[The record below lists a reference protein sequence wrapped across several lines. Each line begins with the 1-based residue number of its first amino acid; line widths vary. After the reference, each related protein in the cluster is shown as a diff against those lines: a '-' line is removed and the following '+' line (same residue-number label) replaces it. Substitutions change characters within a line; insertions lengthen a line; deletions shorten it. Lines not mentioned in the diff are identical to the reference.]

1 MIQIDKLSFDFVV
14 PQEESAKRLY
24 SNWDSFCHQCFVQVA
39 EEYFNAYDNDDVI
52 YEFERIDLDLGV
64 ITEENI
70 YEEYPKRLREQLM
83 KINPSSIRKCA
94 DKNEELNPNS
104 HIVNFIYFLRYGCL
118 RTDSIID
125 FNNEIE
131 WLNNLSDTEIDTC
144 VKEIVGI
151 VRINDSF
158 FYRLTSYITNTT
170 FLHRLFQTVIS
181 MPEYG
186 IKERRRFFILFL
198 ELRKDIIVGFIHKTS
213 DFAILNNLSELLD
226 CNSVKM
232 IMSEETALFATAGI
246 ASFWHSFYVWMI
258 QSYPYDETEMY
269 GDKSQFIRHIHR
281 QLLMFVSSGNRFS
294 YFSKDELV
302 SQFLKSVFGA
312 DKYIY
317 MIDVIYRRLSDT
329 SGKISA
335 QNYQLQELYMVFVRL
350 SMMNSLSFSSK
361 NIPTNVQSK
370 HTFTSYQSMIN
381 RLTDFLRNENI
392 NDSDKQILVK
402 QIVDD
407 YPELFVKWLHENSRD
422 LQNIMQ
428 YFTGIFNE
436 YHIYRLLA
444 SISVSLIEWTKD
456 LKNSIKNTQRYFTWL
471 NNVSD
476 ERLEQLFCKSILLWI
491 ADDSCYSE
499 HRFKRLINLIYHQIT
514 GNNVLSI
521 KEFQSLQE
529 KLSMILSE
537 SEIIND
543 STVINHNDSTEINHD
558 RLKMILLSSEVS
570 DTVKRR
576 ESALFWSNHSR
587 DYSEAITILHHYG
600 ILSLVVR
607 HTNSNALREI
617 IHGLS
622 VHSFGTSSVSLLQR
636 IYDWLESHD
645 VYVNS
650 HVIIAEAEII
660 PQLLLWISE
669 SKSKDVALTREILL
683 SLFALFFGKSD
694 AESSL
699 RYFVEEIAKDNEQS
713 LLSELH
719 VYEHIEH
726 NKETVKGRL
735 SRLSDDDIARL
746 KSVFLSSEASNAV
759 KSRESA
765 LFWSNHSE
773 DYSEAITILHQ
784 SGLLSLV
791 VRHTNSNALR
801 EIIHGL
807 SVHSFGTSSV
817 SLLQRI
823 YDWLE
828 SHDDYVNSHVIIA
841 EAEIIPQFLLW
852 ISESKSKDVALTKEV
867 LLSLFALFF
876 GKSDAESS
884 LRYFVEEIAKDNE
897 QSLLSE
903 LHVYE
908 HIEHNKETVKGRL
921 SRLSDDDIA
930 RLESVFLSSEA
941 SNAVKR
947 RETALF
953 WSNHSED
960 YSEAITILHQSGLLS
975 LVVRHTNSNAL
986 REIIHGLSVHS
997 FGTSSVSLLHRI
1009 YDWLE
1014 SHDDYV
1020 NSHVIIAE
1028 TDRIPQFLLW
1038 ISESKSKDVT
1048 LTREILLSLF
1058 AMLFGKSDAESSLRY
1073 FVKEIAKGNEQSLL
1087 FELKSYEETGVTD
1100 SDKANITSL
1109 DNLVES
1115 GVSEIFKIRLLHYY
1129 LHNSPRQLLEYIR
1142 STVKQG
1148 ILLERQWCE
1157 WIDTNELRDLA
1168 CGISISVTDL
1178 FIQIVDILQIDK
1190 ETERKVWVAY
1200 FVRYNNDDWF
1210 YNTSEENIEQF
1221 VDEFYIIQG
1230 KNEDE
1235 ILTEKKQLIQNI
1247 KETLNIVL
1255 LDNPTEDLTNEQIV
1269 NNAGLCLLAP
1279 WFVRLFDM
1287 LGYLDSEHKKLKNT
1301 SSKIRAVF
1309 LLQYLVYGEERKYEE
1324 YELIFN
1330 RLLTDLPQY
1339 IPIPKCLNLT
1349 DEERQIADGMI
1360 SGVKANWENMK
1371 GTSDSGFRKSFISR
1385 NGVLEQKDEYWM
1397 LTINEK
1403 AYDILLETIPWA
1415 FRQIRLPWLKKMI
1428 QVSWHDKQII

>member
-1 MIQIDKLSFDFVV
+1 MQNIYKLWMIQIDKLSFDFVV

-281 QLLMFVSSGNRFS
+281 QLLMFVRSGNRFS

-370 HTFTSYQSMIN
+370 HTFTSYLSMIN

-514 GNNVLSI
+514 GNNALSI

-645 VYVNS
+645 VYV
-650 HVIIAEAEII
+650 I
-660 PQLLLWISE
+660 
-669 SKSKDVALTREILL
+669 
-683 SLFALFFGKSD
+683 
-694 AESSL
+694 
-699 RYFVEEIAKDNEQS
+699 
-713 LLSELH
+713 
-719 VYEHIEH
+719 
-726 NKETVKGRL
+726 
-735 SRLSDDDIARL
+735 
-746 KSVFLSSEASNAV
+746 
-759 KSRESA
+759 
-765 LFWSNHSE
+765 
-773 DYSEAITILHQ
+773 
-784 SGLLSLV
+784 
-791 VRHTNSNALR
+791 
-801 EIIHGL
+801 
-807 SVHSFGTSSV
+807 
-817 SLLQRI
+817 
-823 YDWLE
+823 
-828 SHDDYVNSHVIIA
+828 SHVIIA

-1230 KNEDE
+1230 KNDDE

-1287 LGYLDSEHKKLKNT
+1287 LGYLDSVHKKLKNT